1 MDGSR
6 GALLPLATGSCL
18 RAPKTELGAVSY
30 LGGTVKVPTEVLGW
44 RLPSGGSGP
53 SGLLT
58 DEHPA

>member
-6 GALLPLATGSCL
+6 GALLPLATGSRL
-18 RAPKTELGAVSY
+18 RAPRTELGAVSS
-30 LGGTVKVPTEVLGW
+30 LGESGVGASRILGW

-53 SGLLT
+53 TGLLT